1 MNQIL
6 LKGDKMNKAFNR
18 NTSRIL
24 CVLISLALAL
34 GVIASVSTVGLWA
47 RAEETEDLSFQRV
60 ATHPSNN
67 QFSSSTGSAPK
78 TPDSWTGGGINGKG
92 EGTAIGGVM
101 ELDSYPSN
109 KNSYKLTEDYPEEFP
124 DNVSPDSPF
133 GADKLEGTNRN
144 VLFINV
150 RPDGTSAGT
159 AYGYTSSSVTFN
171 ANRYYRVS
179 ASVRTG
185 SFTKDSGAAIRLNG
199 LDDNVAFTNINT
211 VDDLY
216 PLSETNNYGWNS
228 ADRYGWEDFTFFIAS
243 SSYESQSVTVSL
255 QVGDCFTQD
264 DEIKYAP
271 ATGYALFDN
280 VEIFEISPSEFLN
293 ANESEHVKKFDYS
306 AKSDKTLADETGS
319 NLDFYNPAA
328 QEPTLNG
335 WQQVAINTN
344 PNLLPLG
351 VYDANSTFDEDNVY
365 HLSSDPLSS
374 YGKYRRGDSGILVLS
389 SYRDGDFRSVAV
401 GMSSGKFTLKRYHYY
416 RVSAWIKTQDI
427 DDGSGAGATLALSVI
442 RNEEDNEYEGD
453 NLFHTKTACKGNSEN
468 KSRGGYEF
476 HSIFVKASVF
486 KDYQA
491 SVECWLGTDGSES
504 SGIAMFDNV
513 TIEEIAPELYTKHS
527 GNGSSVD
534 IDTAAGANGNAFRNF
549 TDTGISNG
557 EFYQIGEYDD
567 FAYPLAPAD
576 WTRYTPDNVGTTDY
590 SSNASHIKTEDII
603 SGIIPTDKATYE
615 AHYKDF
621 GENIINPRNGDGS
634 VLMLYSKTPTAF
646 CYRSSN
652 FTVTADKPG
661 ALTVSLW
668 AYGIDGYGASLVLKN
683 DAQIIASIENI
694 KNTDGFK
701 EYTFYIE
708 PNSADITTLSVEIWL
723 GNIDRQSNYTKTSS
737 GRVFVERVSYHD
749 IADDTASDG
758 TTVTKSA
765 ATKFAEF
772 KTAYADAKHNGN
784 SQITQA
790 AYSFKTID
798 FDAFDAYDT
807 AYVKYP
813 YDWKLSVDAGE
824 SSAVRYGIF
833 DPAGPGNDST
843 VTDSFKNS
851 EGGSGYGI
859 LMLENKASAASTISY
874 NGSIALKADTYYK
887 VDVSL
892 RVSLSDAERENDKSA
907 GATLSLSGTDF
918 SFKNI
923 KDTAIR
929 YGSDENATV
938 LNENFRTY
946 TFYIKAGSTESSVS
960 LALALGDASSSS
972 KWTCGKVYVNSV
984 SYTDITNVAYDE
996 AVAAVKD
1003 GKEYSIIAD
1012 LSTPADDTDSDN
1024 NTSGEKSELAWWL
1037 IPSILFAVA
1046 ILIAIIGFVTR
1057 KILEKHAAKKGVVEK
1072 TVSYDRRATLNQ
1084 EHNKNADEEEKVSTV
1099 IDTSSTDEQYESF
1112 DDDTTV
1118 TETAKPKAET
1128 ITETS
1133 EAETPAEVK
1142 ANGES
1147 ATEETAQTEN
1157 SENNESASEEV
1168 TATEDKASAEEAPAE
1183 SPAPAEENKP
1193 DDSFIDR
1200 FDD

>member
-6 LKGDKMNKAFNR
+6 LKGDKMDKAFNR
-18 NTSRIL
+18 KTSRIL

-47 RAEETEDLSFQRV
+47 RAEESEDLSFQRV
-60 ATHPSNN
+60 ASHPSNN

-101 ELDSYPSN
+101 ELDSYASN
-109 KNSYKLTEDYPEEFP
+109 RNSYKLAEDYPDEFP
-124 DNVSPDSPF
+124 DNVAPDSPF

-150 RPDGTSAGT
+150 RPDGTSKGT
-159 AYGYTSSSVTFN
+159 AYGYTSSSVTLN
-171 ANRYYRVS
+171 ANRFYRVS

-185 SFTKDSGAAIRLNG
+185 SFAKGSGAAIRING
-199 LDDNVAFTNINT
+199 LDGNVAFSNINT

-216 PLSETNNYGWNS
+216 PLSEANNYGWNS
-228 ADRYGWEDFTFFIAS
+228 TDRYGWEDFTFFVAS
-243 SSYESQSVTVSL
+243 SSYESQSVTISL
-255 QVGDCFTQD
+255 QVGDCYTQD
-264 DEIKYAP
+264 DAIHYEP

-280 VEIFEISPSEFLN
+280 VEIFEISPSEFLS
-293 ANESEHVKKFDYS
+293 ADESDHVKKFDYS
-306 AKSDKTLADETGS
+306 AKSDEALATEAGS
-319 NLDFYNPAA
+319 NLDFYNSATK
-328 QEPTLNG
+328 EPSLDG
-335 WQQVAINTN
+335 WQRVAIGTN
-344 PNLLPLG
+344 PNLLPIG
-351 VYDANSTFDEDNVY
+351 VYDANSTFDKDNVY
-365 HLSSDPLSS
+365 NLTSDPLSS
-374 YGKYRRGDSGILVLS
+374 NGKYRSGDSGILVLS

-416 RVSAWIKTQDI
+416 RVSAWVKTQDI
-427 DDGSGAGATLALSVI
+427 SDGSGSGATLALSVV
-442 RNEEDNEYEGD
+442 RNEADKEYEGD
-453 NLFHTKTACKGNSEN
+453 NLFHTKTACNGNSEN

-513 TIEEIAPELYTKHS
+513 TIEEISPELYTKHS

-534 IDTAAGANGNAFRNF
+534 IDTAAGANGNTFRNF

-576 WTRYTPDNVGTTDY
+576 WTKHTPDTVGTTDY
-590 SSNASHIKTEDII
+590 SSNMSHIKTEDII

-683 DAQIIASIENI
+683 DAQVIATIENI
-694 KNTDGFK
+694 KNTNGFK

-737 GRVFVERVSYHD
+737 GRVFVERVSYKD
-749 IADDTASDG
+749 LEDDKAADG

-765 ATKFAEF
+765 ATKFSEF
-772 KTAYADAKHNGN
+772 KKAYAEAKHNGN
-784 SQITQA
+784 SEINQA

-798 FDAFDAYDT
+798 FDAFDAYDPS
-807 AYVKYP
+807 YVKYA

-824 SSAVRYGIF
+824 SSSVRYGIF

-851 EGGSGYGI
+851 EGGAGYGI
-859 LMLENKASAASTISY
+859 LMLENKASAASKVSY

-887 VDVSL
+887 IDVSL
-892 RVSLSDAERENDKSA
+892 RVSFSEAERNNEKSV

-918 SFKNI
+918 AFKNI

-929 YGSDENATV
+929 HGSDTDATV
-938 LNENFRTY
+938 LDENFRTY

-960 LALALGDASSSS
+960 LALSLGDSTSSS
-972 KWTCGKVYVNSV
+972 KWISGKAYVNNV

-1012 LSTPADDTDSDN
+1012 LSTPDDADSDD
-1024 NTSGEKSELAWWL
+1024 NTSGEKGELAWWL
-1037 IPSILFAVA
+1037 IPSILFAIA
-1046 ILIAIIGFVTR
+1046 ILIAIIGFITR
-1057 KILEKHAAKKGVVEK
+1057 KAIEKRAAKKGVIEK

-1084 EHNKNADEEEKVSTV
+1084 EHNKNADEEEKVSEVVETG
-1099 IDTSSTDEQYESF
+1099 TTDEQYESF
-1112 DDDTTV
+1112 DDDSTV
-1118 TETAKPKAET
+1118 SETAKPKAET
-1128 ITETS
+1128 AQEVPAETVSDEVNETTETATEEKTETENGEGATETS
-1133 EAETPAEVK
+1133 ENTDTTKIA
-1142 ANGES
+1142 
-1147 ATEETAQTEN
+1147 
-1157 SENNESASEEV
+1157 
-1168 TATEDKASAEEAPAE
+1168 EAPAQ
-1183 SPAPAEENKP
+1183 SPVADDANKSA